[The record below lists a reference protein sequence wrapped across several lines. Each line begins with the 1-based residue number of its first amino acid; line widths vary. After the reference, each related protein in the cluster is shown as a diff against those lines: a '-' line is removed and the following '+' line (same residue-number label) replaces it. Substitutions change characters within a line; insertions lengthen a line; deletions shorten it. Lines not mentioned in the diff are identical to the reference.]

1 MKSVLTQIIT
11 DLQQLAQQAPS
22 YSERVAYLIST
33 NLVENYLH
41 DIN

>member
-1 MKSVLTQIIT
+1 MKTILIQIIT

-22 YSERVAYLIST
+22 YSERVAYITSA

-41 DIN
+41 DLN